1 MARVGKPRRTAG
13 KGVRMSARDYKRVFI
28 VIAALVA
35 IFLAYQQIPH
45 IHIGERAQGSYEGGI
60 ASDEDVSKAV
70 REAQEAA
77 DKAGRAGPAESSKKW
92 RHTPLPT
99 LNDGWMP

>member
-1 MARVGKPRRTAG
+1 
-13 KGVRMSARDYKRVFI
+13 MSARDYKRVFI
-28 VIAALVA
+28 VIAVLVA

-60 ASDEDVSKAV
+60 ASDEDVSTAV

-77 DKAGRAGPAESSKKW
+77 DKAGRAGPAESSQ
-92 RHTPLPT
+92 
-99 LNDGWMP
+99 

>member
-1 MARVGKPRRTAG
+1 
-13 KGVRMSARDYKRVFI
+13 MSARDYKRVFI

-60 ASDEDVSKAV
+60 ASDEDVSKSV

-77 DKAGRAGPAESSKKW
+77 DKASRAGPAESSK
-92 RHTPLPT
+92 
-99 LNDGWMP
+99 

>member
-1 MARVGKPRRTAG
+1 
-13 KGVRMSARDYKRVFI
+13 MSARIYKRVFI

-60 ASDEDVSKAV
+60 ASDEDVSTAV

-77 DKAGRAGPAESSKKW
+77 DKAGQAVPPGKE
-92 RHTPLPT
+92 
-99 LNDGWMP
+99 